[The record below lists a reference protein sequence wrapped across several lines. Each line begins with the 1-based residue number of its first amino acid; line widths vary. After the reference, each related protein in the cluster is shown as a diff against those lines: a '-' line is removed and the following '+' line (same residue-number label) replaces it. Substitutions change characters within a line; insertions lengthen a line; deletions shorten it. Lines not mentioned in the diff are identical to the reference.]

1 MKILYPAY
9 GALGF
14 ALSVVG
20 IPLFMYLPT
29 YYASDIGVDITTVGI
44 VLFVARALDMAIDP
58 LIGHW
63 SDQTKKRKPFIIAGS
78 LLLLIGY
85 YLLIHPLAYPVI
97 WLFILSIVVY
107 IAWSLISV
115 PYMALGSEITRDYHE
130 KTTLSSWREVL
141 TLLGMMSALSLPYV
155 LNISDN
161 YGATLQSL
169 YLLLVISL
177 PIALAALLWGVNNTF
192 IPIQSIPFIQ
202 GLKTIFKSNGVF
214 LVLAYCINALANA
227 VPSTL
232 FLYYVAH
239 ILHVPQ
245 KSGMLLLLYFTA
257 GIVALPFWSAL
268 SRHIGKKNSWIT
280 SMVLASCAFAF
291 VPFLG
296 NGDLFWFILIVLVS
310 GFSLGADLVLS
321 SSLQADLA
329 QKFVAKEQPL
339 SGVLFGLWGMGTKLS
354 LALGVGIAF
363 GILGYFDFNPASPS
377 QQSLTALVY
386 LYGLSPVVLK
396 ILSISIL
403 VKFKENELT

>member
-29 YYASDIGVDITTVGI
+29 YYASDIGVDISTVGI

-63 SDQTKKRKPFIIAGS
+63 SDQTKKRKPFIISGS

-97 WLFILSIVVY
+97 WLFILSMVVY
-107 IAWSLISV
+107 IAWSLISC
-115 PYMALGSEITRDYHE
+115 PYMAWGSEITRDYHE

-141 TLLGMMSALSLPYV
+141 TLLGMMSALSLPYL

-169 YLLLVISL
+169 YLLLLVSL
-177 PIALAALLWGVNNTF
+177 PIALTALLWGVNNTF

-202 GLKTIFKSNGVF
+202 GLKTILKSNGVF

-232 FLYYVAH
+232 FWYSVANS
-239 ILHVPQ
+239 LLFTN
-245 KSGMLLLLYFTA
+245 KSLMLLIMYFTA
-257 GIVALPFWSAL
+257 GILSLPCWSAL
-268 SRHIGKKNSWIT
+268 
-280 SMVLASCAFAF
+280 
-291 VPFLG
+291 
-296 NGDLFWFILIVLVS
+296 
-310 GFSLGADLVLS
+310 
-321 SSLQADLA
+321 
-329 QKFVAKEQPL
+329 
-339 SGVLFGLWGMGTKLS
+339 
-354 LALGVGIAF
+354 
-363 GILGYFDFNPASPS
+363 
-377 QQSLTALVY
+377 
-386 LYGLSPVVLK
+386 
-396 ILSISIL
+396 
-403 VKFKENELT
+403 